1 MTTTRP
7 RTARRRTRP
16 AIAAPELDEAIAD
29 AERTAL
35 VVWRGERLAYPALPG
50 RIAHTSSRGERH
62 GLFSGYLE
70 AVEAIN
76 PLREQRLDAL
86 ATSARA
92 AGFPDLVGAAGELA
106 GYDPGVL
113 WPELR
118 RLGDESETVYFAALR
133 RYLALI
139 DIEQGDATLAD
150 LWHVQ
155 EGSGWNQWFDE
166 RRVATALGRTLGGLG
181 LSEPSGADARDAV
194 SPWSAAAARLRA
206 AGMGAAGA
214 TAADAAAAGT
224 TAGESDAASDA
235 AERTAAPGVAA
246 VLGSLLME
254 PGWLTGEL
262 GVGETE
268 VVGFTDFA
276 SFTRLWRIRRD
287 SALVGYELQLNRA
300 DEPAVRRAY
309 FSGMLGFITG
319 VGTPEP
325 LYLAQ
330 VARPWAAG
338 ARVRGELLAAAI
350 ADSLRSR
357 HGPAWWREAQ
367 AGDELRELASLSTP
381 EDAVARLGYD
391 HLDWRPVLRQIRTQ
405 LIGEM
410 SGYGGPNITTRAGT
424 RKV

>member
-7 RTARRRTRP
+7 RTARRRARQ
-16 AIAAPELDEAIAD
+16 AIAAPALDQAIAE

-35 VVWRGERLAYPALPG
+35 VVWRGERLAYSALPG

-76 PLREQRLDAL
+76 PLREQRLEAL
-86 ATSARA
+86 ATSARES
-92 AGFPDLVGAAGELA
+92 GYDDLVGAAGEMA
-106 GYDPGVL
+106 GYDPTVL
-113 WPELR
+113 WTELR
-118 RLGDESETVYFAALR
+118 RFGDESETVYFAALR

-139 DIEQGDATLAD
+139 DIEQGDATVAD

-166 RRVATALGRTLGGLG
+166 RRTATALSRTLGGLG
-181 LSEPSGADARDAV
+181 LTEPDDAGAHDAV

-206 AGMGAAGA
+206 VGIGAGGSTAGSDA
-214 TAADAAAAGT
+214 GVDRGQRAAAPA
-224 TAGESDAASDA
+224 
-235 AERTAAPGVAA
+235 VAA

-254 PGWLTGEL
+254 PAWLTGEL
-262 GVGETE
+262 GMGDTE

-276 SFTRLWRIRRD
+276 AFTRLGRIRRD
-287 SALVGYELQLNRA
+287 AALLGYELQLHRSDDA
-300 DEPAVRRAY
+300 AVRRAY

-319 VGTPEP
+319 VTTPEP

-330 VARPWAAG
+330 VGRPWDAG
-338 ARVRGELLAAAI
+338 ARVRAEMLAAAI
-350 ADSLRSR
+350 GDALRAR
-357 HGPAWWREAQ
+357 HGPAWWRVSEAG
-367 AGDELRELASLSTP
+367 AELRELASMSTP

-391 HLDWRPVLRQIRTQ
+391 RLDWRPVLRQIRTQ